1 MCIRDSGNKINI
13 VNANVTITLT
23 ADMDA
28 AELQT
33 VIDRIYTIN
42 GALSFTDNT
51 SGTSMVTFDNLTTTE
66 NLTLDSVEGAISF
79 AALLTTEVVTITE
92 ATDDDGDGLV
102 TSLSMPVLT
111 SITSINTG
119 TIDQISFAGA
129 GTSVDLGALV
139 RYGEREALTVAL
151 AGSGTLDI
159 GSLVTTD
166 VDGDEID
173 GYNLTLSGLT
183 EFTVDGPVGY
193 NGTLTVSDIPTVT
206 VNTWGG
212 TIDVNADV
220 TTLTVVDGYDID
232 VTGAVDLTTATID
245 MTFDLSLIHI

>member
-1 MCIRDSGNKINI
+1 
-13 VNANVTITLT
+13 
-23 ADMDA
+23 
-28 AELQT
+28 
-33 VIDRIYTIN
+33 
-42 GALSFTDNT
+42 
-51 SGTSMVTFDNLTTTE
+51 MVTFDNLTTTE
-66 NLTLDSVEGAISF
+66 DLTLESVEGAISF
-79 AALLTTEVVTITE
+79 AALLTTESVSITE
-92 ATDDDGDGLV
+92 GTDADGDGLV

-173 GYNLTLSGLT
+173 GY
-183 EFTVDGPVGY
+183 
-193 NGTLTVSDIPTVT
+193 
-206 VNTWGG
+206 
-212 TIDVNADV
+212 
-220 TTLTVVDGYDID
+220 
-232 VTGAVDLTTATID
+232 DLTPVSYTHLRAHET
-245 MTFDLSLIHI
+245 

>member
-1 MCIRDSGNKINI
+1 MN
-13 VNANVTITLT
+13 
-23 ADMDA
+23 
-28 AELQT
+28 E
-33 VIDRIYTIN
+33 
-42 GALSFTDNT
+42 DN
-51 SGTSMVTFDNLTTTE
+51 E
-66 NLTLDSVEGAISF
+66 
-79 AALLTTEVVTITE
+79 
-92 ATDDDGDGLV
+92 GLV
-102 TSLSMPVLT
+102 TSLSMPILN
-111 SITSINTG
+111 SITSIATG
-119 TIDQISFAGA
+119 SMADDDTTDHTIDFADS

-139 RYGEREALTVAL
+139 RYGENDELTVAL

-220 TTLTVVDGYDID
+220 TTLTVVDGYNLAID
-232 VTGAVDLTTATID
+232 GAEDLTTATID
-245 MTFDLSLIHI
+245 MTFDTDSTDTDLDADDNATGGNLTDLSFFEINQVKKQIENP